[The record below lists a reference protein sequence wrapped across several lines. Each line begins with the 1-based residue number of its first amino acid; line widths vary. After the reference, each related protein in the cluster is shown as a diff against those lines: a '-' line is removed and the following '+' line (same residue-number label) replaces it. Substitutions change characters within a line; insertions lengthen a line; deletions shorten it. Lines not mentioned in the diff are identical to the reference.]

1 MEPFLLAMRS
11 SSARKQIQNR
21 LLGAVSA
28 EDYDRLA
35 ASLRTV
41 HLARG
46 RILYDAGDHAEFVY
60 FPLSGVVSLLS
71 STQAGEM
78 VEVGMIGNEGTTFI
92 PAFNH
97 AQELPYRMLI
107 QVPGEAL
114 QCDAEL
120 VRDEFIRGGKL
131 HRLLICYAHTLF
143 AQLAQSAVCNRFH
156 STEARLC
163 RWLLSMDD
171 RVESGVLP
179 LTHEILSNMLGAE
192 RAHTSRTAKALQ
204 KAELIY
210 YTPGSIEILDR
221 QGLESAS
228 CECYQVVKRQ
238 VSNCLAT

>member
-1 MEPFLLAMRS
+1 MH
-11 SSARKQIQNR
+11 SSAARIEITNR
-21 LLGAVSA
+21 LLGSLSA
-28 EDYDRLA
+28 PDYRRLS
-35 ASLRTV
+35 ASLRQV
-41 HLARG
+41 HLATG
-46 RILYDAGDHAEFVY
+46 RILYDAGDHADFVY

-92 PAFNH
+92 PVIAH
-97 AQELPYRMLI
+97 SQELPYRMLI
-107 QVPGEAL
+107 QAPGEAL
-114 QCDAEL
+114 QCEADL

-143 AQLAQSAVCNRFH
+143 AQIAQSAVCNRFH

-238 VSNCLAT
+238 VSNCLAA